1 MGLVIS
7 YQFELKSAT
16 VEQARSKILALR
28 ELASKLPFVT
38 IDEMV
43 ELEGQDCKFDETD
56 IYDPNIFLK
65 LRAMKPIDT
74 DDEEVFSAI
83 SSKYMIAFDTLPGEG
98 AETAAFGLATHSEIT
113 EANQVSDWIWHGFCK
128 TQYASNPEYG
138 GINNFLKC
146 HLMLVRML
154 DEAEK
159 LGILDEVS
167 DDSGY
172 WEKRDV
178 RELGYTIHHNN
189 IMMAALTGQLRD
201 GLNAE
206 KIQAPIFEYP
216 NFEYLEAEGS

>member
-1 MGLVIS
+1 MGLTIS
-7 YQFELKSAT
+7 YEFELKSAT
-16 VEQARSKILALR
+16 VEQARSKIVTLLKLAL
-28 ELASKLPFVT
+28 KLPFAT
-38 IDEMV
+38 IDELV
-43 ELEGQDCKFDETD
+43 ELEGQDCFFDEED
-56 IYDPNIFLK
+56 IYDQNIFLK
-65 LRAMKPIDT
+65 LRAMKPVET
-74 DDEEVFSAI
+74 EDEETFAAV

-113 EANQVSDWIWHGFCK
+113 EITQEKDWMWHGFCK

-138 GINNFLKC
+138 GINNFFKC

-154 DEAEK
+154 DEAQK
-159 LGILDEVS
+159 LGILYKVS

-178 RELGYTIHHNN
+178 KDLVNMIHQNN

-206 KIQAPIFEYP
+206 VKAPIFEYP

>member
-16 VEQARSKILALR
+16 VEQARSKIVALR
-28 ELASKLPFVT
+28 KLASKLPFAT
-38 IDEMV
+38 IDQLV
-43 ELEGQDCKFDETD
+43 ELEGKDCKFDGDD

-65 LRAMKPIDT
+65 IRAMKPVKMA
-74 DDEEVFSAI
+74 DDGFEAI

-98 AETAAFGLATHSEIT
+98 AETAAFGLATHTEIT

-138 GINNFLKC
+138 GIKNFLKC

-154 DEAEK
+154 DEAQK
-159 LGILDEVS
+159 LGIVHKVS

-172 WEKRDV
+172 WKERDV
-178 RELGYTIHHNN
+178 KELAYTIHHNN
-189 IMMAALTGQLRD
+189 VMMAALTGQLKD
-201 GLNAE
+201 GLNTKE
-206 KIQAPIFEYP
+206 FHAPIFEYP
-216 NFEYLEAEGS
+216 NFEYLEAEGN

>member
-16 VEQARSKILALR
+16 VEQARSKIVALR
-28 ELASKLPFVT
+28 NLASKLPFAT
-38 IDEMV
+38 IDELV
-43 ELEGQDCKFDETD
+43 ELEGKDCKFDEED

-65 LRAMKPIDT
+65 LRALKPIQIA
-74 DDEEVFSAI
+74 DDGFSAI

-113 EANQVSDWIWHGFCK
+113 EITQEEDWIWQGFCK

-154 DEAEK
+154 DEAQK
-159 LGILDEVS
+159 LGIVHKVS

-178 RELGYTIHHNN
+178 RELAYTIHHNN
-189 IMMAALTGQLRD
+189 VLMAALTGQLRD
-201 GLNAE
+201 GLNAGE
-206 KIQAPIFEYP
+206 VKAPIFEYP